1 MLDCVC
7 VAPEGRVTEDE
18 AVAVVATMATAEK
31 VDTER
36 VIVAGETVEDTIAI
50 ATEGTIETEEEAT
63 EQQCSVSSFQHKA
76 AMKECW
82 IGK

>member
-7 VAPEGRVTEDE
+7 VAPEGRVEEDE

-36 VIVAGETVEDTIAI
+36 VIVVGETVEDTIA
-50 ATEGTIETEEEAT
+50 TEGAEEETT